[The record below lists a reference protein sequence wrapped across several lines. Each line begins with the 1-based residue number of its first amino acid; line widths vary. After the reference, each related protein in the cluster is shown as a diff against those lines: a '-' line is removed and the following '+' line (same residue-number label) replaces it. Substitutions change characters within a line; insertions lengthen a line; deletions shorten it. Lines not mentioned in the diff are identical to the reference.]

1 MFFDYKKDKNEE
13 ENMNKIL
20 LGLPVAAVAV
30 FALTSRVSAAG
41 NVMYSSMPSGRKSI
55 PITRRVTN
63 IGGKINASFSFA
75 LAEKE
80 GNPAPVRGL
89 QTSTSVNVI
98 DGGPDQ
104 TGVWK
109 SNNSLYLGNMS
120 FSKVGDY
127 VFVLT
132 EVSTSDE
139 ENFPRDTNE
148 YEIYFR
154 VTNKLDA
161 NNNPTGEL
169 NIELMDYLW
178 SKKADGKVGL
188 NDAIFESVGNY
199 THISLENKVTGD
211 LADTD
216 KYFKYEIGFDGV
228 ITGSTLTISGQDE
241 EVDYDGETV
250 TTTHEYTVGDD
261 TLIVYLKHGQTATI
275 GERLTRGMTVNELPQ
290 GASYTIIK
298 LDDDGY
304 TTSIDGQAVS
314 TVTKSVA
321 KNDSDDFATHN
332 TTVVGNNKESTVNTG
347 AFVSVWP
354 FAAIAV
360 VSLGGAFVMRKVT
373 KNI

>member
-1 MFFDYKKDKNEE
+1 
-13 ENMNKIL
+13 MNKIL
-20 LGLPVAAVAV
+20 VGLPVAAVAV
-30 FALTSRVSAAG
+30 FAFASRVSAAS
-41 NVMYSSMPSGRKSI
+41 NVIYSSMPSGRKSI

-63 IGGKINASFSFA
+63 IGGKINASFKFSF
-75 LAEKE
+75 AEKE
-80 GNPAPVRGL
+80 GNPAPVKGL

-98 DGGPDQ
+98 EGSPDQ

-109 SNNSLYLGNMS
+109 SDNSLYLGNMS

-127 VFVLT
+127 AFVLT
-132 EVSTSDE
+132 EASTSDE

-148 YEIYFR
+148 YELYFR

-188 NDAIFESVGNY
+188 GDAIFESSGNY
-199 THISLENKVTGD
+199 THIGLENKVTGD
-211 LADTD
+211 AADTD

-228 ITGSTLTISGQDE
+228 IPGSVLTISGQDE
-241 EVDYDGETV
+241 EVDYNGENIATV
-250 TTTHEYTVGDD
+250 SEYTVSDD
-261 TLIVYLKHGQTATI
+261 TLIIYLKHGQIVTI
-275 GERLTRGMTVNELPQ
+275 GERLTRGVTVNELPQ
-290 GASYTIIK
+290 GASYSITK

-304 TTSIDGQAVS
+304 TTSIDNQTVS
-314 TVTKSVA
+314 TVTKTVA
-321 KNDSDDFATHN
+321 KNDSEDFESHN
-332 TTVVGNNKESTVNTG
+332 TTLVENNKESTVNTG
-347 AFVSVWP
+347 AFVNVWP

-360 VSLGGAFVMRKVT
+360 ACLGGAFVARRVT